1 MWRSVKP
8 LVLEKEPWHH
18 EEDYLLGANS
28 ERTPS
33 LLMAASSGT
42 LLPEAR
48 AMITIDF
55 LSKLRSE
62 VDELLKESDSKR
74 FSILSKSQAGILLG
88 LGGLSK
94 ERDQLISLNNPEER
108 SNLNL
113 ILMVRLGATCN
124 Q

>member
-1 MWRSVKP
+1 
-8 LVLEKEPWHH
+8 
-18 EEDYLLGANS
+18 
-28 ERTPS
+28 
-33 LLMAASSGT
+33 
-42 LLPEAR
+42 
-48 AMITIDF
+48 MITIDF

-94 ERDQLISLNNPEER
+94 ERDQLISLNNPEEG

-113 ILMVRLGATCN
+113 ILMVRLGATIMVLVASFLSSSLRYHKLPN
-124 Q
+124 RTF